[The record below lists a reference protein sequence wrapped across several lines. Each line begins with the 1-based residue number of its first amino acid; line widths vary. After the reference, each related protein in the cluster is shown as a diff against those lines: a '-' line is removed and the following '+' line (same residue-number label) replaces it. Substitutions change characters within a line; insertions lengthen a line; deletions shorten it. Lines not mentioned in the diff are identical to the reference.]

1 MESICDLAEFCSPRF
16 EPVLPEECQV
26 NPDTYG
32 AELTWWLCT
41 RLCTEKGVVTSY
53 PNQEDWGWFLDYST
67 EDGAEFALHCVN
79 VGGATDR
86 WLVSLRRFGRK
97 MFGRD
102 KPDFALAD
110 DLVRAVRELLE
121 AEESVT
127 ELEWQFDEAG
137 S

>member
-1 MESICDLAEFCSPRF
+1 
-16 EPVLPEECQV
+16 VLPEECQV

-32 AELTWWLCT
+32 AELAWWLCT
-41 RLCTEKGVVTSY
+41 RLYTERGIVTSY
-53 PNQEDWGWFLDYST
+53 PNQEDWVWFLDYST

-79 VGGATDR
+79 VAGTTDR

-102 KPDFALAD
+102 KPEFALAD

-121 AEESVT
+121 AEGSVT
-127 ELEWQFDEAG
+127 ELEWRFDEAG